1 MTTDNNYK
9 RIYEDEISSTIKDSL
24 EMPRFFSELSHQM
37 RMFVGELV
45 DHGARQA
52 TEAVLDPEIM
62 TETAELAADMG
73 TQLYQLA
80 NMLHSYGVTTT
91 NESDGEI

>member
-1 MTTDNNYK
+1 MTTDDNYK
-9 RIYEDEISSTIKDSL
+9 RIYEDEMSNTIKDSL

-45 DHGARQA
+45 DQGARQA

-73 TQLYQLA
+73 SQLYQFA
-80 NMLHSYGVTTT
+80 NMLRSYGITTD
-91 NESDGEI
+91 ESDGET